1 VNYLEARTFLS
12 NCIPKITKEITEAVT
27 SLMCLL
33 DHLFNL
39 HHKPL
44 SVDKG
49 GSPETALKMEEYPA
63 ASLILGTGCL
73 TEGSDSMAFHKH
85 IYTINQ
91 GTRNVD
97 AEGTY
102 GP

>member
-1 VNYLEARTFLS
+1 MGN
-12 NCIPKITKEITEAVT
+12 
-27 SLMCLL
+27 
-33 DHLFNL
+33 
-39 HHKPL
+39 
-44 SVDKG
+44 
-49 GSPETALKMEEYPA
+49 PETALKMEEYA
-63 ASLILGTGCL
+63 AAALILRTGCL

-85 IYTINQ
+85 IYAINQ